1 MTETQLQQERAKA
14 KAAWN
19 LTKLKLR
26 SGQATPAD
34 VEQAR
39 RVYENLSTAQ
49 PAPQQEKPIRP
60 LRQSGASLPPDVA
73 ALVDTIRGEQ
83 GEISRRKAELSNSL
97 KGIPDELACPEVVQQ
112 ILTLRRAWV
121 EKQDEIRYA
130 LDHGH
135 RPVTEPVKLI
145 EDSYAASLPTDKF
158 ELDRLMRYE
167 KSKLSK
173 YRSGLE
179 RASTEAKKQHYR
191 TKIAKAELKLERMI
205 AIFKA
210 L

>member
-1 MTETQLQQERAKA
+1 MTETQLQHQRTQA

-19 LTKLKLR
+19 LTKLRLR
-26 SGQATPAD
+26 SGQANPAD

-39 RVYENLSTAQ
+39 LVYEALTTAHPTSEPAQ
-49 PAPQQEKPIRP
+49 PSRPIRP
-60 LRQSGASLPPDVA
+60 PGTSLPPAVA
-73 ALVDTIRGEQ
+73 ALVNTIRAEQ

-97 KGIPDELACPEVVQQ
+97 GSIPDELACPDVVGQ

-135 RPVTEPVKLI
+135 RPAQEPVKLV
-145 EDSYAASLPTDKF
+145 EDSFSASLPTDKF
-158 ELDRLMRYE
+158 ELDRLIRYE

-173 YRSGLE
+173 YRSGLD
-179 RASTEAKKQHYR
+179 RSSTEAKKQHYR
-191 TKIAKAELKLERMI
+191 TQIAKAELKLERML
-205 AIFKA
+205 ALFKA